1 MYSFGN
7 LLEHTLDQAREP
19 VLKQTGQTLTPDLTD
34 VLALVLLGDVGNESL
49 SRKLQNRVS
58 LFHLSIKLVPNISLS
73 LKDNYFSD

>member
-1 MYSFGN
+1 M
-7 LLEHTLDQAREP
+7 DQAWDP

-58 LFHLSIKLVPNISLS
+58 LFHLSIKLIPTISLS